1 MFFIGVV
8 VCGVA
13 YIMGGTDLGRL
24 DFETSYEEKEY
35 VALSSSISN
44 IVIDVDRHDVVFTES
59 PTVSEIAVGYYE
71 NQYDIFSITEDE
83 GTITITNKFIQ
94 NAFIRFFCLLFD
106 GDNTD
111 NRVLSIVVPT
121 GFYGKMDIACSKADV
136 SFDGVHNLDELK
148 LNVSDG
154 DVALNTITC
163 KTAALNVAAGEL
175 SITGGVYE
183 TLDIVNSNP
192 AEYLPIDEIDPEL
205 YPMLGI
211 TPPPVTPQLT
221 PTPGG
226 IVVVTPTPEVTPS
239 VDPSATP
246 DGTPSASPD
255 VTPSATPEVTP
266 EITATPRPTKAPT
279 YLVVSVAM
287 VLEGVDVKD
296 LKINAIYTNIEGTLA
311 RGESYYK
318 ITTDN
323 VTNSNIETNNNKTAV
338 GTITI
343 TQKDG
348 STELD
353 FK

>member
-136 SFDGVHNLDELK
+136 IFDGVHNLD
-148 LNVSDG
+148 
-154 DVALNTITC
+154 
-163 KTAALNVAAGEL
+163 
-175 SITGGVYE
+175 
-183 TLDIVNSNP
+183 
-192 AEYLPIDEIDPEL
+192 
-205 YPMLGI
+205 
-211 TPPPVTPQLT
+211 
-221 PTPGG
+221 
-226 IVVVTPTPEVTPS
+226 
-239 VDPSATP
+239 
-246 DGTPSASPD
+246 
-255 VTPSATPEVTP
+255 
-266 EITATPRPTKAPT
+266 
-279 YLVVSVAM
+279 
-287 VLEGVDVKD
+287 
-296 LKINAIYTNIEGTLA
+296 
-311 RGESYYK
+311 
-318 ITTDN
+318 
-323 VTNSNIETNNNKTAV
+323 
-338 GTITI
+338 
-343 TQKDG
+343 
-348 STELD
+348 
-353 FK
+353 